1 LRSSRRPSQP
11 LSRMRALIFS
21 TALAAALALALLPVI
36 PQSLQVDA
44 GDIASRTWQA
54 PRDFSFESAV
64 LTEKE
69 RENAAQAVPDVLVF
83 SSEVRSQQT
92 EKLDKLI
99 GDAGRVRDSTDL
111 SRSQKLSALL
121 GTENLLA
128 PGYEAFILGMTA
140 DQWQTVTGEA
150 KRVLGQVL
158 SEAVTRGQEGQ
169 IGEQVPQIIDS
180 SLSPDEAALVD
191 MMVKPFV
198 VANLDVDPAKTEEK
212 KEEARAAVVPV
223 LVTYAKNQTI
233 VRSGDV
239 IDSTAVEAMREAGLL
254 SAQLGWRNAAAI
266 LLVSIVTGGLLG
278 AYVYAFPSEDSVD
291 LRRLA
296 LLLLATA
303 LATLAAK
310 LYLPLVLPDH
320 DRHFLAYALPLAAVP
335 IMLAAFL
342 ETRVA
347 IVTAAALAALVT
359 FIVVYLPGVSATMTS
374 APLDTLRAVGVYGFG
389 GVAGTL
395 AVHRAER
402 LNRYLLAGMVAALV
416 SMAMLTAAW
425 FLDLNREIIDL
436 PWMGLAALIGGS
448 VSGMLAAGAFVTL
461 GSLFGITTRVQLME
475 LAQLNQP
482 LLRRLQDEA
491 PGTFHHSVILGNLA
505 ERAADLIGADS
516 LLVRVGCYFHDV
528 GKLKQPGYYIE
539 NQLAGSNPHDKLDF
553 RRSAQIVLRHVADG
567 LELAREHGL
576 PPQVR
581 DFITQHHGTGQAA
594 YFYRK
599 ATEAGEKVDPSL
611 FTYPGPKPQS
621 REVAIVMLADSV
633 EATIRAGGDRSPERI
648 DTMVDEVIAERL
660 AEGQLDESDLTLREI
675 KIAAESFKSTLRG
688 VYHPR
693 LEYPAAPEGSA
704 KKPSRR
710 LRFPSPSPTTP
721 SKKRR

>member
-1 LRSSRRPSQP
+1 
-11 LSRMRALIFS
+11 MRALIFS

-128 PGYEAFILGMTA
+128 PGYEAFILDMTA
-140 DQWQTVTGEA
+140 NQWQTVTGEA

-278 AYVYAFPSEDSVD
+278 SYVYAFPSEDSVD

-296 LLLLATA
+296 LLLVATA

-342 ETRVA
+342 ETRLA

-374 APLDTLRAVGVYGFG
+374 APLDTLRAAGVYGFG

-425 FLDLNREIIDL
+425 FLDLNREMIDL

-693 LEYPAAPEGSA
+693 LEYPAAPEGSS

-721 SKKRR
+721 SKKRQ

>member
-1 LRSSRRPSQP
+1 MRSSRRPSQP

-342 ETRVA
+342 ETRMA

>member
-1 LRSSRRPSQP
+1 
-11 LSRMRALIFS
+11 MRALIFS

-482 LLRRLQDEA
+482 LLRRLQDAA

>member
-1 LRSSRRPSQP
+1 MRSSRRPSQP
-11 LSRMRALIFS
+11 LNRMGALIFS

-128 PGYEAFILGMTA
+128 PGYEAFILDMTA
-140 DQWQTVTGEA
+140 NQWQTVTGEA

-278 AYVYAFPSEDSVD
+278 SYVYAFPS
-291 LRRLA
+291 
-296 LLLLATA
+296 
-303 LATLAAK
+303 
-310 LYLPLVLPDH
+310 
-320 DRHFLAYALPLAAVP
+320 
-335 IMLAAFL
+335 
-342 ETRVA
+342 
-347 IVTAAALAALVT
+347 
-359 FIVVYLPGVSATMTS
+359 
-374 APLDTLRAVGVYGFG
+374 
-389 GVAGTL
+389 AGQ
-395 AVHRAER
+395 R
-402 LNRYLLAGMVAALV
+402 
-416 SMAMLTAAW
+416 
-425 FLDLNREIIDL
+425 
-436 PWMGLAALIGGS
+436 
-448 VSGMLAAGAFVTL
+448 
-461 GSLFGITTRVQLME
+461 
-475 LAQLNQP
+475 
-482 LLRRLQDEA
+482 
-491 PGTFHHSVILGNLA
+491 
-505 ERAADLIGADS
+505 
-516 LLVRVGCYFHDV
+516 
-528 GKLKQPGYYIE
+528 
-539 NQLAGSNPHDKLDF
+539 
-553 RRSAQIVLRHVADG
+553 
-567 LELAREHGL
+567 
-576 PPQVR
+576 
-581 DFITQHHGTGQAA
+581 
-594 YFYRK
+594 
-599 ATEAGEKVDPSL
+599 
-611 FTYPGPKPQS
+611 
-621 REVAIVMLADSV
+621 
-633 EATIRAGGDRSPERI
+633 
-648 DTMVDEVIAERL
+648 
-660 AEGQLDESDLTLREI
+660 
-675 KIAAESFKSTLRG
+675 
-688 VYHPR
+688 
-693 LEYPAAPEGSA
+693 
-704 KKPSRR
+704 
-710 LRFPSPSPTTP
+710 
-721 SKKRR
+721 

>member
-1 LRSSRRPSQP
+1 LRSSRRPFQP
-11 LSRMRALIFS
+11 LSRMGALIFS

-36 PQSLQVDA
+36 PQSLQVGA

-128 PGYEAFILGMTA
+128 PGYEAFILDMTA
-140 DQWQTVTGEA
+140 NQWQTVTGEA

-169 IGEQVPQIIDS
+169 IGEQIPQIIDP

-239 IDSTAVEAMREAGLL
+239 IDTTAVEALREAGLL

-278 AYVYAFPSEDSVD
+278 SYVYAFPSNDSVD

-296 LLLLATA
+296 LLLVATA

-374 APLDTLRAVGVYGFG
+374 APLDTLRAAGVYGFG

-402 LNRYLLAGMVAALV
+402 LNRYLLAGIVAALV

-425 FLDLNREIIDL
+425 FLDLNREMIDL

-539 NQLAGSNPHDKLDF
+539 NQLAGSNPHDNLDF

-576 PPQVR
+576 PSQVR
-581 DFITQHHGTGQAA
+581 DFIAQHHGTGQAA

-599 ATEAGEKVDPSL
+599 AAEAGEKVDPSL

-621 REVAIVMLADSV
+621 REVVIVMLADSV

-675 KIAAESFKSTLRG
+675 KIVADSFKSTLRG

-693 LEYPAAPEGSA
+693 LEYPAAPESSS

-721 SKKRR
+721 SKKRQ

>member
-1 LRSSRRPSQP
+1 
-11 LSRMRALIFS
+11 MRALIFS

-83 SSEVRSQQT
+83 SSELRSQQT